1 MHGQPHIRFIDSYLT
16 AEEYLT
22 IETEYLLPH
31 SKQSVIGWPSLIT
44 IPIQNPQLVTP
55 DTLTGA
61 VSAILR
67 CLRCGSRRSGH
78 LKRNATSL
86 LVQATRPTGIR
97 LVDQH
102 LCLVRHDICA
112 QNSHTTPKNPS
123 VHIILP
129 RRHENRHRSLKF
141 GALPDSH
148 GAWAWRIGQIR
159 KIRLMSLILTTRTG
173 CCGDIGTDFT
183 YKWTM
188 DLSERIN

>member
-112 QNSHTTPKNPS
+112 QNSHTPPKKS
-123 VHIILP
+123 VSTHNFATETRESSQKSEIWRLT
-129 RRHENRHRSLKF
+129 RFSWGMSLKNW
-141 GALPDSH
+141 ANKKDQAHVADSDNSHRLLWRYWNRFHLQMNH
-148 GAWAWRIGQIR
+148 GSIR
-159 KIRLMSLILTTRTG
+159 AH
-173 CCGDIGTDFT
+173 
-183 YKWTM
+183 
-188 DLSERIN
+188 